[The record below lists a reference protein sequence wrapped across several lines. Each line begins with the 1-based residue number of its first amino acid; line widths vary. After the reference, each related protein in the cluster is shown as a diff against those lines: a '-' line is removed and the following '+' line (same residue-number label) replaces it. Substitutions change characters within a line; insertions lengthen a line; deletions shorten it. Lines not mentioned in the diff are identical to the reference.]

1 MTRSVLIEG
10 ILLLLVGAVA
20 AGEGVRVTI
29 YKDPY
34 TLYDPLG
41 PGLYILVFGLAMM
54 ITAVVH
60 LATHAKTGR
69 PVEPVAAG
77 KLFPMHLAGT
87 IGILALYIFLI
98 GVLGY
103 FVASLVFFVPQF
115 KIAGVKSWLTAL
127 ALSVVLSVSFY
138 FIFVKFGG
146 MVFPKGVLFS

>member
-1 MTRSVLIEG
+1 MTRSVLIEC
-10 ILLLLVGAVA
+10 ILLLLGGAVA
-20 AGEGVRVTI
+20 AGEGIRVTI

-60 LATHAKTGR
+60 LAIHAKTGR
-69 PVEPVAAG
+69 PVEQVAAD

-98 GVLGY
+98 GFLGY

-127 ALSVVLSVSFY
+127 ALSVVLTLSFY